1 MERNPSATDGAILLQ
16 GKGDDGGGAGG
27 DGGGAGG
34 AGGDGGGDYFGGAGG
49 TGGGDDDHDGD
60 DLPYGRCYIKSS
72 LTGTMIEFPG
82 TESGPKPCKAG

>member
-16 GKGDDGGGAGG
+16 GKGDDGGGAGS
-27 DGGGAGG
+27 
-34 AGGDGGGDYFGGAGG
+34 DGGGDYCGGAGGAGG

>member
-27 DGGGAGG
+27 DGGGDYCGG
-34 AGGDGGGDYFGGAGG
+34 AGGGA
-49 TGGGDDDHDGD
+49 GGGDDDHDGD

>member
-1 MERNPSATDGAILLQ
+1 MVRNPSATDGAILLQ

-27 DGGGAGG
+27 DGSGDYCGGAGG
-34 AGGDGGGDYFGGAGG
+34 AGG
-49 TGGGDDDHDGD
+49 TGSGDDDHDGD

>member
-1 MERNPSATDGAILLQ
+1 MVRNPSATDGAILLQ

-27 DGGGAGG
+27 DGGGDYCGG
-34 AGGDGGGDYFGGAGG
+34 AGGAGGAGG